1 MPIFLQIYQI
11 YVYIDISRFKGLNQ
25 NLKGQASSLPSLKA
39 SNAKH
44 IEVQIT
50 LKITFLQCFDM
61 KFCILHAVMEL
72 RAVCLSTSLIS
83 ALLITTVITPF
94 LLVLH
99 AWLQEL
105 VLV

>member
-1 MPIFLQIYQI
+1 MLRY
-11 YVYIDISRFKGLNQ
+11 
-25 NLKGQASSLPSLKA
+25 
-39 SNAKH
+39 
-44 IEVQIT
+44 EV
-50 LKITFLQCFDM
+50 
-61 KFCILHAVMEL
+61 CILHAVMEL